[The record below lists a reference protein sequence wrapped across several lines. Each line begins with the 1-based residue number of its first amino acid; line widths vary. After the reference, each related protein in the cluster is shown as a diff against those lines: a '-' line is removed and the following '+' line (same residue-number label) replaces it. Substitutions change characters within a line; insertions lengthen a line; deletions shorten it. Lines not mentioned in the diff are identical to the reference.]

1 MDVVNFIGLS
11 RNVLDVLLGTH
22 DNEILV
28 GNGRER
34 TAATLC
40 A

>member
-11 RNVLDVLLGTH
+11 RNVLDVLLGLH
-22 DNEILV
+22 DSEVLV
-28 GNGRER
+28 GNGRAR
-34 TAATLC
+34 TAVTIC

>member
-11 RNVLDVLLGTH
+11 RNVLDILLNPH

-28 GNGRER
+28 RNGRAR
-34 TAATLC
+34 MAVTLS